1 MNMVSYVL
9 PIAYLSDLII
19 GDPER
24 LPHPV
29 RWMGKAIETAE
40 ARFRRFPIPLSI
52 SGLLFALF
60 LIFSTW
66 LLTLILVKVA
76 GCIHPVLR
84 GILEIVLIYYAIS
97 VRSLESSAMAVYGAL
112 RNGDPILAKEKLS
125 MIVGRD
131 VAPLSDEG
139 VIRASVETVA
149 ENLVDGVISPLFY
162 AAIGG
167 APLAIA
173 YKMINTL
180 DSMVGYK
187 NEKYEQFGKAS
198 ARIDDLA
205 NYIPAR
211 LAVFVIALAAEF
223 ILCSGIRALKT
234 AFYEGKRHSSPNS
247 GYPEAAF
254 AGVLEVRLG
263 GPNYY
268 AGQSVSKPYIGEKF
282 GEVSINDIPKACDI
296 MILSSFL
303 WFLIL
308 WGI

>member
-29 RWMGKAIETAE
+29 RWMGKAIETTE
-40 ARFRRFPIPLSI
+40 ARFRKLPIPLSI

-60 LIFSTW
+60 LILSTW
-66 LLTLILVKVA
+66 ALTLILLSLA
-76 GCIHPVLR
+76 GCIHPVLK

-97 VRSLESSAMAVYGAL
+97 IRSLESSAMAVYGAL
-112 RNGDPILAKEKLS
+112 RNGDLSSAKEKLA

-131 VAPLSDEG
+131 VAPLSEEG
-139 VIRASVETVA
+139 VIRAGVETVA

-187 NEKYEQFGKAS
+187 NEKYEKFGKAS
-198 ARIDDLA
+198 ARLDDLA

-223 ILCSGIRALKT
+223 ISCSGIRALKT

-268 AGQSVSKPYIGEKF
+268 AGQLVSKPYIGEKF
-282 GEVSINDIPKACDI
+282 GAVNITDIPKACDI
-296 MILSSFL
+296 MMLSSFL

>member
-1 MNMVSYVL
+1 M
-9 PIAYLSDLII
+9 
-19 GDPER
+19 
-24 LPHPV
+24 PV

-76 GCIHPVLR
+76 GCIHPVLK
-84 GILEIVLIYYAIS
+84 GILEIVLIYYSIS
-97 VRSLESSAMAVYGAL
+97 IRSLESSAMAVYGAL

-131 VAPLSDEG
+131 VAPLSDEGVIDEG

-211 LAVFVIALAAEF
+211 LAGVCDCTCGGVYLMQRHQGIENRILRRKTPFKPQFRLSGSCVCRRAGSQIRRTQLLRGAVGIKALYRRK
-223 ILCSGIRALKT
+223 IR
-234 AFYEGKRHSSPNS
+234 R
-247 GYPEAAF
+247 
-254 AGVLEVRLG
+254 
-263 GPNYY
+263 
-268 AGQSVSKPYIGEKF
+268 GQY
-282 GEVSINDIPKACDI
+282 
-296 MILSSFL
+296 
-303 WFLIL
+303 
-308 WGI
+308 

>member
-1 MNMVSYVL
+1 MDMAWYVL
-9 PIAYLSDLII
+9 PIAYVSDLAI
-19 GDPER
+19 GDPGC

-40 ARFRRFPIPLSI
+40 ARFRKFPIPLSI

-66 LLTLILVKVA
+66 ILTLILLRVA
-76 GCIHPVLR
+76 GCIHPVIK
-84 GILEIVLIYYAIS
+84 GILEILLIYYSIS

-112 RNGDPILAKEKLS
+112 RNGDVSTAKEKLA

-131 VAPLSDEG
+131 VAPLSEEG
-139 VIRASVETVA
+139 MIRASVETVA

-162 AAIGG
+162 AAVGG

-187 NEKYEQFGKAS
+187 NEKYEKFGKAS

-211 LAVFVIALAAEF
+211 LSVFVIALAAEF
-223 ILCSGIRALKT
+223 ISCSGIRALKT
-234 AFYEGKRHSSPNS
+234 GFYEGRRHSSPNS

-254 AGVLEVRLG
+254 AGVLDVRLG
-263 GPNYY
+263 GPNSYG
-268 AGQSVSKPYIGEKF
+268 GQWVSKPYIGEKF
-282 GEVSINDIPKACDI
+282 GNVTINDIPRACDI

-303 WFLIL
+303 WFLVVC
-308 WGI
+308 GI